1 MFRFRKILSALIICS
16 VAGTFAC
23 SKPKTS
29 IIPKVSVNKRS
40 AEMGTPLEVI
50 YSFST
55 KSDYTAIHKDMT
67 VFVHFI
73 DPRKIRRFQD
83 DHLPPKATSQWR
95 PNGNYNYTRTIFVPR
110 NIPAGEYTIV
120 AGIYTPSSG
129 ERLPLE
135 AKKFGNRSYDMGKV
149 LIEIP
154 PQETVIQYTQG
165 WYDPESEPN
174 DVGNYW
180 RWTKKEAVLKVKNP
194 NSDALLYLKLD
205 GVPERFSEHQK
216 VTVSVGEHPVDTI
229 TIDSNQPVLKK
240 YNLTQDV
247 LGKNKMVDVKLAVD
261 KTFVPA
267 NEKGSKD
274 VRELG
279 VRVYQLYL
287 GKASD

>member
-1 MFRFRKILSALIICS
+1 VFRFRAIFSALIIAS
-16 VAGTFAC
+16 VAVSAC
-23 SKPKTS
+23 SKAKAT
-29 IIPKVSVNKRS
+29 IIPKVNVNKRS
-40 AEMGTPLEVI
+40 AEMGTPLEI
-50 YSFST
+50 TYSFST
-55 KSDYTAIHKDMT
+55 KQDYSALHKDMT

-83 DHLPPKATSQWR
+83 DHEPPKATSQWR
-95 PNGNYNYTRTIFVPR
+95 ANGNYNYTRTVFVPR

-129 ERLPLE
+129 ERVPLE
-135 AKKFGNRSYDMGKV
+135 AKKFGNRSYEVGKV

-154 PQETVIQYTQG
+154 PQEAVIQYTQG

-205 GVPERFSEHQK
+205 GVPERFQDHQK
-216 VTVSVGEHPVDTI
+216 VTLFVGDHPVDTI
-229 TIDSNQPVLKK
+229 SIDSNQPVLKK
-240 YNLTQDV
+240 YNLSKDM
-247 LGKNKMVDVKLAVD
+247 LGTNKMVDVKLVVD
-261 KTFVPA
+261 KTFVPSS
-267 NEKGSKD
+267 ETGSKD
-274 VRELG
+274 MRELG
-279 VRVYQLYL
+279 IRVYQLYL